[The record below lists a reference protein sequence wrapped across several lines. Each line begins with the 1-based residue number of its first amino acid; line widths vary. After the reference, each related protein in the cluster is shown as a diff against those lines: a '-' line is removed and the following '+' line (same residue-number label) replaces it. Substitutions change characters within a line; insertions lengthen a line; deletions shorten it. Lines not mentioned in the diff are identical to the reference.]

1 MFTLTLT
8 LSRRGR
14 GDLLALAG
22 VMQRSP
28 GRQAVTI
35 PKPKHLGPEYAAQ
48 FKDRSVADAYVNY
61 PPYAAEVFQVLDGL
75 IQDEP
80 RIVLDVG
87 CGTGDVARPLA
98 ALVERVDA
106 VDPSAAM
113 IEVGRA
119 RAGGDRP
126 NIRWVCRSAEEFD
139 YDPRYSLIV
148 AGASL
153 HWMDWYQVIP
163 RMAGAL
169 SVRGYLAI
177 VGGRGM
183 DTAPW
188 MSRLNKIIP
197 RYSTN
202 KDFEPYSLLDEL
214 ERRQLFAV
222 VGRKR
227 TAPQEY
233 CMSVDK
239 YVELFHARNGF
250 SRQRMDAHAAN
261 AFDAAVRELVTPFA
275 VEHGLTFN
283 VTTDISWGHPLAGT
297 RIDRH

>member
-1 MFTLTLT
+1 M
-8 LSRRGR
+8 
-14 GDLLALAG
+14 LALAG

-35 PKPKHLGPEYAAQ
+35 PKPKHLAPEYAAQ

-61 PPYAAEVFQVLDGL
+61 PPYAPEVFQVLDGL
-75 IQDEP
+75 IQNE
-80 RIVLDVG
+80 RRVVLDMG

-153 HWMDWYQVIP
+153 HWLDWYKVIP

-177 VGGRGM
+177 VGGRGLAA
-183 DTAPW
+183 APW
-188 MSRLNKIIP
+188 VNDLNKIIP

-202 KDFEPYSLLDEL
+202 KDFEPYNLLDEL
-214 ERRQLFAV
+214 ARRQLFAV

-227 TAPQEY
+227 TSPHEY
-233 CMSVDK
+233 CMSIDQ
-239 YVELFHARNGF
+239 YVEMFHARNGF

-275 VEHGLTFN
+275 SEHGLTFN

-297 RIDRH
+297 RTDHNYMGSA